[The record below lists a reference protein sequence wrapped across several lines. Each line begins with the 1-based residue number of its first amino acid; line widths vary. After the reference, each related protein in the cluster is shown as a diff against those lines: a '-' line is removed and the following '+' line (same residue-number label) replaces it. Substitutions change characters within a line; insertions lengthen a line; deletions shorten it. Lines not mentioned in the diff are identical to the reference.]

1 MEDALQ
7 NPARV
12 AGNSEAL
19 GEALPPLTRHEALV
33 ESTRCMMCYDA
44 PCTHACPTHIDIPK
58 FIKKINTGNLRG
70 SARTILESNLLGAT
84 CARVCPVQELCEGAC
99 VLGAEHK
106 PIAIGRLQR
115 HAMDFVFNNRIELFQ
130 PASST
135 GQKVAIIG
143 AGPAGLSCAGEL
155 AKRGH
160 SVTLFE
166 KRDLAGGLSTYGI
179 IGLREPAEVA
189 RAEVAMVERLGVKL
203 ETGKELG
210 TDFTL
215 ADLQANFGAVFLGVG
230 LGATP
235 GLGIPGEEY
244 IIDGLEYIEQ
254 SKLDAPNLVI
264 GRNVVVIGAGNT
276 AIDCATI
283 AKRLGASQVTM
294 VYRRTEKEMTAYAH
308 EYDFIKREGVSFCF
322 LTQPVRVHAEN
333 GMVNSLECLRMSL
346 GPADV
351 SGRPSPQPVAGSEF
365 FLPADQV
372 VKAIGQ
378 QKPSLASRLKL
389 KTEKGFI
396 QVNSNFETS
405 LPGIYAGGDCIR
417 ARGAASTVRAV
428 QDGKLA
434 GHSIHERLVEHG

>member
-1 MEDALQ
+1 MADIEQ
-7 NPARV
+7 RTAR
-12 AGNSEAL
+12 ADAL
-19 GEALPPLTRHEALV
+19 GELLPPMTRNEAAV
-33 ESTRCMMCYDA
+33 EAARCLMCYDA

-58 FIKKINTGNLRG
+58 FIKKIATENLRG

-99 VLGAEHK
+99 VLGTEHK

-115 HAMDFVFNNRIELFQ
+115 HAMDFVYAKGTDLFQ
-130 PASST
+130 PGEAT
-135 GQKVAIIG
+135 GKKVAIIG

-160 SVTLFE
+160 NVTLFE

-346 GPADV
+346 GPADA

>member
-1 MEDALQ
+1 MAGIEQ
-7 NPARV
+7 RTAR
-12 AGNSEAL
+12 ADAL
-19 GEALPPLTRHEALV
+19 GELLPPMTHNEAAV
-33 ESTRCMMCYDA
+33 EAARCLMCYDA

-58 FIKKINTGNLRG
+58 FIKKIATENLRG

-115 HAMDFVFNNRIELFQ
+115 HAMDFAYAKGTDLFQ
-130 PASST
+130 PGKAT
-135 GQKVAIIG
+135 GKRVAIIG

-189 RAEVAMVERLGVKL
+189 HAEVAMVERLGVKL

-215 ADLQANFGAVFLGVG
+215 ADLQADFGAVFLSVG

-235 GLGIPGEEY
+235 SLGIPGEEY

-322 LTQPVRVHAEN
+322 LAQPVRVHAEN
-333 GMVNSLECLRMSL
+333 GTVNSLECVRMSL
-346 GPADV
+346 GPADA

-365 FLPADQV
+365 SLAADQV

-396 QVNSNFETS
+396 QVNANFETS

-434 GHSIHERLVEHG
+434 AHSIHERLVEHG

>member
-1 MEDALQ
+1 MTDIPQSAARRNALD
-7 NPARV
+7 
-12 AGNSEAL
+12 EL
-19 GEALPPLTRHEALV
+19 LPPLTRNEAAV
-33 ESTRCMMCYDA
+33 EAARCLMCYDA

-58 FIKKINTGNLRG
+58 FIKKIATENLRG

-115 HAMDFVFNNRIELFQ
+115 HAMDFVHNNRIELFQ

-166 KRDLAGGLSTYGI
+166 KRNLAGGLSTYGI
-179 IGLREPAEVA
+179 IGLREPIEIAL
-189 RAEVAMVERLGVKL
+189 AEVAMIEKLGVKL
-203 ETGKELG
+203 ESGKGLGANITFAELRS
-210 TDFTL
+210 
-215 ADLQANFGAVFLGVG
+215 NFDAIFLGVG

-235 GLGIPGEEY
+235 ALGIPGEDH

-254 SKLDAPNLVI
+254 SKLAARNLAV
-264 GRNVVVIGAGNT
+264 GRNVVVVGAGNT

-294 VYRRTEKEMTAYAH
+294 VYRRTEKEMTAYPH
-308 EYDFIKREGVSFCF
+308 EYDFIKREGVNFLF
-322 LTQPVRVHAEN
+322 LTQPVQLHSEN
-333 GMVNSLECLRMSL
+333 GTVRSLECLRMSL
-346 GPADV
+346 GPVDA
-351 SGRPSPQPVAGSEF
+351 SGRPSPQPISGSEF
-365 FLPADQV
+365 LVMADQV

-378 QKPSLASRLKL
+378 QKPSLASQLKL

-396 QVNSNFETS
+396 QVTADFETS
-405 LPGIYAGGDCIR
+405 LPGVYAGGDCIR
-417 ARGAASTVRAV
+417 ACGAASTVMAV

-434 GHSIHERLVEHG
+434 ARSIHERLVPRG

>member
-1 MEDALQ
+1 LADIEQ
-7 NPARV
+7 RTAR
-12 AGNSEAL
+12 ADAL
-19 GEALPPLTRHEALV
+19 GELLPPMTRNEAAV
-33 ESTRCMMCYDA
+33 EAARCLMCYDA

-58 FIKKINTGNLRG
+58 FIKKIATENLRG

-99 VLGAEHK
+99 VLGTEHK

-115 HAMDFVFNNRIELFQ
+115 HAMDFVYAKGTDLFQ
-130 PASST
+130 PGEAT
-135 GQKVAIIG
+135 GKKVAIIG

-210 TDFTL
+210 TDFTM

-333 GMVNSLECLRMSL
+333 GAVNSLECLRMSL

-365 FLPADQV
+365 PLAADQV

-396 QVNSNFETS
+396 QVNANFETS